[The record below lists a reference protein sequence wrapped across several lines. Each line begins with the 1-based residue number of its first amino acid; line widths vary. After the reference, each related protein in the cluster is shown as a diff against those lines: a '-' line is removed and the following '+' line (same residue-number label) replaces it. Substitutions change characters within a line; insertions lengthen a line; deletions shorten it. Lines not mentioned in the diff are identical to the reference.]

1 MTSLAMI
8 FPVWLMSLS
17 MFHFTVVM
25 NRFQQGF
32 DALTPSV
39 IQRYVSHQIILDQ
52 VHVTIEPIAMVQG
65 ITSFIASQFSQ
76 RLHPYTLTFLFFHQD
91 QVGLCSVGCK
101 GVATTL
107 SFSLY
112 LQTISFSRHYQLIQP

>member
-1 MTSLAMI
+1 MTSLAMM

-39 IQRYVSHQIILDQ
+39 IQRLVTHQIIQDQ
-52 VHVTIEPIAMVQG
+52 VQVTIEPTAMATG
-65 ITSFIASQFSQ
+65 ITDFLSLQFSH
-76 RLHPYTLTFLFFHQD
+76 RLHPYQLSFQFFHQD
-91 QVGLCSVGCK
+91 QITICSIRCK
-101 GVATTL
+101 GVQTTI

-112 LQTISFSRHYQLIQP
+112 LQTFGFSRHYQLIQS